1 MTTQP
6 RHATRLLGLAL
17 ATLIAGTGCSGD
29 GVAVASPSSPSP
41 AAVPQ
46 TSPPPA
52 TTITAGTFVL
62 VDALTAAIQDEFH
75 AEAIYQRVLLDFG
88 SVNPFAN
95 IIRAEQTHAAA
106 LAGLFRAR
114 GLAVP
119 ESAWTANNVPRFGS
133 VREAC
138 GAAYQAEIDNVAV
151 YDRYFSED
159 LPADVLRVFSNNRA
173 ASLNNHMPAF
183 DRCR

>member
-1 MTTQP
+1 MKTQS
-6 RHATRLLGLAL
+6 RHANRLLGLAL
-17 ATLIAGTGCSGD
+17 ATLIAGTGCGGD
-29 GVAVASPSSPSP
+29 GVTATSPSAPSS

-46 TSPPPA
+46 ASPPPA
-52 TTITAGTFVL
+52 GTVTAGTFVL
-62 VDALTAAIQDEFH
+62 ADALTVAIQDEYH

-88 SVNPFAN
+88 SVNPFSN
-95 IIRAEQTHAAA
+95 IVRAEQNHAAA
-106 LAGLFRAR
+106 LAGLFRVR

-119 ESAWTANNVPRFGS
+119 GSAWNADNVPRFAS

-138 GAAYQAEIDNVAV
+138 AAAYQAEIDNIAV
-151 YDRYFSED
+151 YDRYFGEE
-159 LPADVLRVFSNNRA
+159 LPDDVRRVFTNNRA